1 MCLALCFRAC
11 VHYDCLMQDWAIGDD
26 DDDDTVHSS
35 DDDYGGGGSC
45 VVIVEIHFQNTT
57 VQTYLQFSTIKHLL
71 CFVTKHPNPGNAIII
86 AIAMLLLYPV
96 VFVIENRLL
105 TIDDM
110 NVTKA
115 VRLAYCLA

>member
-1 MCLALCFRAC
+1 
-11 VHYDCLMQDWAIGDD
+11 MQDLAIGDD
-26 DDDDTVHSS
+26 DGMATKNIDTVHSS

-45 VVIVEIHFQNTT
+45 VAIVEIHFSNLAT

-115 VRLAYCLA
+115 KS